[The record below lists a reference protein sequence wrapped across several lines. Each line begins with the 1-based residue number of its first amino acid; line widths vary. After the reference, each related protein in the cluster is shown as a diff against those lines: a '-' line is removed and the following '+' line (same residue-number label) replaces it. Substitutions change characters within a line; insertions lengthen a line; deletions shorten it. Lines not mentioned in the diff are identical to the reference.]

1 MGLGDVVSE
10 VLGKFVVLGALLG
23 ALASS
28 KDLAEGNSDGTPPGP
43 LVGRLVSVAV
53 GAPLGAR
60 LDGII
65 EGYEDDTLGL
75 VEGRELAV
83 GARER
88 IFSLR
93 RTLGPACA
101 TLSSVILV
109 TSRPKPPETAAA
121 MPIVAATV
129 LPPTITTVVFRRRRG
144 VDARIIALSLSPSCG
159 RQVVSFS
166 NMLNRKTRLKMD
178 MRKHSASFQSHTFF
192 WELF

>member
-1 MGLGDVVSE
+1 V
-10 VLGKFVVLGALLG
+10 
-23 ALASS
+23 
-28 KDLAEGNSDGTPPGP
+28 
-43 LVGRLVSVAV
+43 
-53 GAPLGAR
+53 
-60 LDGII
+60 DGII

-159 RQVVSFS
+159 RQVVSYFEH
-166 NMLNRKTRLKMD
+166 LNRKTRLKMVCGNT
-178 MRKHSASFQSHTFF
+178 RASFQSHTFF